1 MAGLILYN
9 ALNNNRIGLQE
20 RHFKDKIEPLDYY
33 NDRELK
39 ERFRFDSEGIRFIM
53 AALPNIRRQ
62 TRRNQALSSS
72 QQICIALSYYGSGS
86 FQRVC
91 NIYFFIVFC
100 FCSFRLCSRAAIEM
114 HLLLHSKL
122 GYCCA
127 PIRYINPV
135 TLHIA

>member
-91 NIYFFIVFC
+91 NIYF
-100 FCSFRLCSRAAIEM
+100 
-114 HLLLHSKL
+114 LLYFASVHL
-122 GYCCA
+122 GYAREQLLKCTCCCTQSW
-127 PIRYINPV
+127 V
-135 TLHIA
+135 TAVHPSDT